1 MKISFAA
8 ECRTCAKIVRHL
20 TGQLVDEGSSATLEA
35 CASGQYDQIIWT
47 KNGAEVS
54 SDDRTEIAQDGER
67 YRLTINN
74 AKTDDAGLYQLEL
87 RGRGADIISVA
98 SLIVSGNPNEPPIT
112 KLPTSVSA
120 SSGSATKL
128 VLEMKNAEGYTVQW
142 FKGAEKVE
150 KSDRL
155 KSVKTGNSFKLDFK
169 SVEPT
174 DEGVYVAKVVKDK
187 KAVGKYAAALH
198 VEP

>member
-1 MKISFAA
+1 
-8 ECRTCAKIVRHL
+8 
-20 TGQLVDEGSSATLEA
+20 
-35 CASGQYDQIIWT
+35 
-47 KNGAEVS
+47 
-54 SDDRTEIAQDGER
+54 
-67 YRLTINN
+67 
-74 AKTDDAGLYQLEL
+74 
-87 RGRGADIISVA
+87 
-98 SLIVSGNPNEPPIT
+98 
-112 KLPTSVSA
+112 
-120 SSGSATKL
+120 
-128 VLEMKNAEGYTVQW
+128 MKNAEGYTVQW

-187 KAVGKYAAALH
+187 KAVAKYAAALH